1 MKILLLGGS
10 GFIGSHLADRL
21 VTAGHEVTIFHPHGA
36 DIANIA
42 HLLPDLC
49 VIEGDF
55 YHRGDLERAL
65 VNAQVVVHL
74 VNSTLPGS
82 SLADPAYDIQ
92 SNVIG
97 SVRLLDRC
105 VKAGVEKVVFLSSGG
120 TVYGIPR
127 YTPIDEAHPLDPIAP
142 YGISKLMIEKY
153 LAMYRYHY
161 GLDYVILRLSNPYG
175 PRQDP
180 HRGQGVLAAW
190 MHRALT
196 GAPVEIWGD
205 GSVVRDYIYIEDAV
219 HAIELAAT
227 RATADKVFNVGSG
240 VGQSLTDLH
249 EKLESVIARPL
260 TVDYK
265 TIQRVDVPVNVLDI
279 THFSEAMQWRPMIG
293 IDQGIVRM
301 WDAFNA
307 K

>member
-21 VTAGHEVTIFHPHGA
+21 VDSDHEVTLFHPHGA
-36 DIANIA
+36 DTANVA
-42 HLLPDLC
+42 HLLSRLR

-55 YHRGDLERAL
+55 NHQGDLERAL

-97 SVRLLDRC
+97 TVRLLDQC
-105 VKAGVEKVVFLSSGG
+105 VKANVEKIVFLSSGG

-153 LAMYRYHY
+153 LAMYLYHY
-161 GLDYVILRLSNPYG
+161 GLDYVVLRLSNPYG

-180 HRGQGVLAAW
+180 QRGQGVLAAW
-190 MHRALT
+190 MHRALIGT
-196 GAPVEIWGD
+196 PLEIWGD
-205 GSVVRDYIYIEDAV
+205 GSVVRDYIYIEDAA
-219 HAIELAAT
+219 HAIELACT
-227 RATADKVFNVGSG
+227 RSSSSKVFNVGSG
-240 VGQSLTDLH
+240 QGYSLTDLH
-249 EKLESVIARPL
+249 EKLEKLINRPL
-260 TVDYK
+260 KVDYK
-265 TIQRVDVPVNVLDI
+265 TVQRVDVPVNVLDI
-279 THFSEAMQWRPMIG
+279 SLFSDAMQWRPKVG
-293 IDQGIVRM
+293 IDQGIARM
-301 WDAFNA
+301 WNVFNA
-307 K
+307 G